1 MVVAIFPL
9 LFVSDNE
16 DVLYKIMTTAE
27 SLFSH
32 MTDGAGC
39 TTITEGHSPACCSA
53 CAPVLGFQQP
63 VAAPTHV
70 ATGAASEGRNS
81 INKTRPLDNIHR
93 VRAAAPRERVNHLFR
108 PSPPPSSPSHP
119 PHLHPC
125 HMSATAA
132 NVRYI
137 GLSFIS
143 FKTAS
148 PSLRN
153 EAVTQLVLVSPSP
166 VPALKLACICPR
178 AHPPLW
184 GRGSIAAEPL
194 SLFR

>member
-16 DVLYKIMTTAE
+16 AVLYKITTTAE

-53 CAPVLGFQQP
+53 CAPVLGFRQP

-119 PHLHPC
+119 PPPIPVTCQPLPL
-125 HMSATAA
+125 MSDILGYHSYRL
-132 NVRYI
+132 NQLL
-137 GLSFIS
+137 GLY
-143 FKTAS
+143 
-148 PSLRN
+148 
-153 EAVTQLVLVSPSP
+153 VM
-166 VPALKLACICPR
+166 KL
-178 AHPPLW
+178 
-184 GRGSIAAEPL
+184 
-194 SLFR
+194 

>member
-1 MVVAIFPL
+1 
-9 LFVSDNE
+9 
-16 DVLYKIMTTAE
+16 
-27 SLFSH
+27 

-53 CAPVLGFQQP
+53 CAPVLGFRQP

-108 PSPPPSSPSHP
+108 PSPPPSSPSHSTP
-119 PHLHPC
+119 LAPHPC
-125 HMSATAA
+125 HMSAAAA
-132 NVRYI
+132 NVQYI

-143 FKTAS
+143 FKPAS
-148 PSLRN
+148 LALRN
-153 EAVTQLVLVSPSP
+153 EAVTQLVSVSPSP

-178 AHPPLW
+178 ARPPL
-184 GRGSIAAEPL
+184 GDGAVSPQSRCHFPGDMKHFINNLHAGLIREPTAGERG
-194 SLFR
+194 

>member
-1 MVVAIFPL
+1 
-9 LFVSDNE
+9 
-16 DVLYKIMTTAE
+16 
-27 SLFSH
+27 
-32 MTDGAGC
+32 MTDGAGG
-39 TTITEGHSPACCSA
+39 TTIAEGHSPACCSA
-53 CAPVLGFQQP
+53 CAPVLGFRQP

-108 PSPPPSSPSHP
+108 PSPPPSSPSQP
-119 PHLHPC
+119 PAPPHPC
-125 HMSATAA
+125 HMSAAAA

-137 GLSFIS
+137 GLSFIW
-143 FKTAS
+143 FKPAS
-148 PSLRN
+148 LALRN
-153 EAVTQLVLVSPSP
+153 EALTQLVSVSPSP

-178 AHPPLW
+178 DPPSPPW
-184 GRGSIAAEPL
+184 GRGGIAAEPL